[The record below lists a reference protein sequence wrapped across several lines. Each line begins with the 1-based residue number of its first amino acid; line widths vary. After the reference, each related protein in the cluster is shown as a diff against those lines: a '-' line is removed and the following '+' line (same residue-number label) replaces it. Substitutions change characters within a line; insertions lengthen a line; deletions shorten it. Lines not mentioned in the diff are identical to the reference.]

1 MGISSRYDAQHYISD
16 SKSDNRSHEEPGV
29 EYAHLGRSGLEV
41 SRLVLGTDN
50 FGTQTDEDDAF
61 AIMDRA
67 HELGI
72 NMIDTGDVYGWR
84 FGEGYTEQLIGKW
97 LAKGGG
103 RRERTVLAT
112 KLYGKMADWPNNSG
126 LSALHIRRA
135 CEASLR
141 RLGTDYLDIYQPHH
155 IDRSVAWDEIWE
167 ALDLLRSQGKIVYV
181 GSSNHPGWHIAA
193 GQETAARRNR
203 QGLISEQTIYNLLE
217 RTAELEVLPAC
228 RHYGIGMMAWSPLDA
243 GLLGGILRKER
254 AKTMGE
260 PLPGARVATH
270 RGKRLAKLDRHRDAV
285 QAYEDFCDELGA
297 APANVAVA
305 WLLSRPG
312 VSATIIGPRT
322 VDQLDSATGAFKI
335 ELDERA
341 LAQLDEIFPG
351 RGPAPEAYS
360 W

>member
-1 MGISSRYDAQHYISD
+1 
-16 SKSDNRSHEEPGV
+16 V
-29 EYAHLGRSGLEV
+29 EYTHLGRSGLTV

-50 FGTQTDEDDAF
+50 FGTQTTAEDAF

-67 HELGI
+67 LELGI

-84 FGEGYTEQLIGKW
+84 MGEGVTEQIIGKW
-97 LAKGGG
+97 FAGGGG

-112 KLYGKMADWPNNSG
+112 KLYGVMADWPNNSG

-141 RLGTDYLDIYQPHH
+141 RLGTDYIDLYQPHH
-155 IDRSVAWDEIWE
+155 IDRNVRWEEIWE
-167 ALDLLRSQGKIVYV
+167 AMDLLKTQGKIVYV

-193 GQETAARRNR
+193 GQEAAARRGSI
-203 QGLISEQTIYNLLE
+203 GLVSEQTIYNLLE

-228 RHYGIGMMAWSPLDA
+228 QHYGVGMMAWSPLDA

-254 AKTMGE
+254 ERQLGT
-260 PLPGARVATH
+260 PLPGARIATH
-270 RGKRLAKLDRHRDAV
+270 RGKRMAKLERHRA
-285 QAYEDFCDELGA
+285 QIAEYEQLCAELGHS
-297 APANVAVA
+297 PADVAVA
-305 WLLSRPG
+305 WLLARPG

-322 VDQLDSATGAFKI
+322 VEQLDASTGAFAVT
-335 ELDERA
+335 LDEAA
-341 LAQLDEIFPG
+341 LARLDEIFPG
-351 RGPAPEAYS
+351 PGPAPEAYA

>member
-1 MGISSRYDAQHYISD
+1 M
-16 SKSDNRSHEEPGV
+16 
-29 EYAHLGRSGLEV
+29 EYTHLGRSGLEV

-50 FGTQTDEDDAF
+50 FGTQTDEADAF

-97 LAKGGG
+97 LATGG

-141 RLGTDYLDIYQPHH
+141 RLRTDYLDVYQPHH
-155 IDRSVAWDEIWE
+155 IDRTVHWDEIWE
-167 ALDLLRSQGKIVYV
+167 AMDVLRTQGKIVYV

-193 GQETAARRNR
+193 GQEAAARRNR

-228 RHYGIGMMAWSPLDA
+228 QHYGVGMMAWSPLDA

-254 AKTMGE
+254 DKAMGE
-260 PLPGARVATH
+260 PLPGARIATH
-270 RGKRLAKLDRHRDAV
+270 RGKRMAKLDRHRAAV
-285 QAYEDFCDELGA
+285 QSYEDLCAELGA
-297 APANVAVA
+297 TPADVATA
-305 WLLSRPG
+305 WLLGRPG

-322 VDQLDSATGAFKI
+322 VDQLDSATGAFK
-335 ELDERA
+335 LDLDDQTRTR
-341 LAQLDEIFPG
+341 LDEIFPG